1 MIAFALN
8 GKNVSLDLPPLRR
21 LADVLREELGL
32 TATKIGCNAGDC
44 GACVVFSTHHHEV
57 VETFAG
63 RALTLSQGRIIDDR
77 LL

>member
-1 MIAFALN
+1 MRPSLILLDEPTTGLDRQAWTALMEF
-8 GKNVSLDLPPLRR
+8 V
-21 LADVLREELGL
+21 VEE
-32 TATKIGCNAGDC
+32 AGNC

-63 RALTLSQGRIIDDR
+63 REITLLQGKIVNDR